1 MATFSFLPFFF
12 PSFLPC
18 TPSAS
23 THTSAR
29 GDCPDPP
36 LSPPEFGSGLFRH
49 VDVTGVQGTGVVG
62 RLAQRLVKLELEDET
77 HKVPAEEAREGEHW
91 GQREADVSQGMAEGT
106 LPHLCSPSFLLPSI
120 GCSLCLEQEQC
131 IPVSI

>member
-1 MATFSFLPFFF
+1 M
-12 PSFLPC
+12 
-18 TPSAS
+18 
-23 THTSAR
+23 
-29 GDCPDPP
+29 
-36 LSPPEFGSGLFRH
+36 
-49 VDVTGVQGTGVVG
+49 VG
-62 RLAQRLVKLELEDET
+62 RLAQCLVKLELEDET